1 MVVTKVFQIKNNNKL
16 KQGLNYI
23 DDKNKTTEF
32 VFKNLGEETN
42 LENKIDYIVDKEKV
56 REGEGEE
63 RTDEYS
69 VDYFTDS
76 SGNKEMVSCYG
87 LTSPLYAYEEMM
99 MTKEHAKSVLG
110 KDRSSGKV
118 DVLAHHFIQSF
129 SPEDKLTPEEVHEIG
144 RRTVLELTR
153 GEHEFIIATHLDK
166 EHLHNH
172 IIFNTT
178 NNITLKKFRW
188 QKGTKKSLENIS
200 DKHAD
205 FFGAKIIDRE
215 KIIDHKK
222 YSAYKKQNTFRY
234 ELREKLKFLMKNS
247 HSIKDFLEKAKILNI
262 EIDGTGKELKFK
274 IKGSKQERYIRD
286 GTLSKK
292 GYYSKENIAKMVKRN
307 KESIPKEK
315 IKQLYEE
322 YEKEKSDE
330 FEMRFII
337 EDWQVLD
344 ETKRGI
350 YIEVEFGIN
359 NRGIIL
365 IPYNKIEKLE
375 DGYEVF
381 IKRNDYFYFL
391 NEKNSA
397 ENKYIKGTTLAK
409 QLSSE
414 NKEAVI
420 YKNYYI
426 SRIDELIKEFNY
438 LSNNNVTEYGTFR
451 ELQEKFKENLEK
463 VETELDR
470 LDIKVAE
477 LNKLYSALSAKENGT
492 LKQIKIANEILKEL
506 KIPHTADLE
515 EVEKLLSEVRVER
528 ELLRTKYNEII
539 KQYKY
544 AKQIKKNT
552 EVRKNNYKINTEN
565 KKKL

>member
-1 MVVTKVFQIKNNNKL
+1 MVVTKVFQIKTENNLKL
-16 KQGLNYI
+16 GLNYI

-56 REGEGEE
+56 REGEK
-63 RTDEYS
+63 RIDEYS
-69 VDYFTDS
+69 VDCFTDS

-99 MTKEHAKSVLG
+99 MTKEYAKSVLG

-118 DVLAHHFIQSF
+118 DVLAHHIIQSF

-144 RRTVLELTR
+144 RRTVLELTG

-234 ELREKLKFLMKNS
+234 ELRERLKFLMKNS

-262 EIDGTGKELKFK
+262 EIEGTGKELKFK
-274 IKGSKQERYIRD
+274 LKGSKQERYIRD

-292 GYYSKENIAKMVKRN
+292 GYYSKENIEKMVKRN
-307 KESIPKEK
+307 KDSMPKEK

-322 YEKEKSDE
+322 YQKEKSDE

-337 EDWQVLD
+337 EDWQVFD

-397 ENKYIKGTTLAK
+397 ENKYIKGITLAK

-438 LSNNNVTEYGTFR
+438 LSNNNVTEYGAFR

-463 VETELDR
+463 VEIELDR

-506 KIPHTADLE
+506 KVPHTADLE

-565 KKKL
+565 KKEM